1 MRARRRGRTP
11 IPSRVDTFLRLTRR
25 LRASRAAKSP
35 RPRVALGT
43 SRRPSTLSE
52 PLVLSL
58 GIVGLPNV
66 GKSSLFNALTSS
78 AAAAAANYPFCTVDP
93 NVGMVEVPDERLGRL
108 AEVVQPKRTVPAVVQ
123 FMDIAG
129 LVKGAAQGEGLGN
142 KFLAN
147 IRETDAIVHVVRCF
161 EDPDVTHV
169 MGDVNPVRDREVIEF
184 ELALAD
190 LGSVEKR
197 LDKVQRSARSGDKD
211 AQAELPVLEVA
222 NRTLAEGKSLREA
235 ALDAGQRALL
245 APLQLLTLKPVLYAA
260 NVTDAELSGE
270 EGAHVRAL
278 RAAVAASG
286 EAAEVVTFSAKIEA
300 ELAELSPEE
309 RREFLGSLGIES
321 AGLDRLIRAGY
332 HLLGLQTY
340 FTAGEQEV
348 RAWTI
353 HLGDTA
359 PKAAGVIH
367 TDFERGFIRAET
379 VSYADFVALRGWK
392 EAREKGAVRSEGK
405 EYLVKDGDVML
416 FRFNV

>member
-1 MRARRRGRTP
+1 M
-11 IPSRVDTFLRLTRR
+11 
-25 LRASRAAKSP
+25 
-35 RPRVALGT
+35 
-43 SRRPSTLSE
+43 
-52 PLVLSL
+52 LSL

-93 NVGMVEVPDERLGRL
+93 NVGMVEVPDPRLDRL
-108 AEVVQPKRTVPAVVQ
+108 AEIVKPKRTVPAVVQ
-123 FMDIAG
+123 FVDIAG

-142 KFLAN
+142 KFLSN

-169 MGDVNPVRDREVIEF
+169 MGGVDPVRDREVIEF
-184 ELALAD
+184 ELALSD
-190 LGSVEKR
+190 LGGVEKR
-197 LDKVQRSARSGDKD
+197 LDKMQRAARTGDKD
-211 AQAELPVLEVA
+211 AQAELPALEAA
-222 NRTLAEGKSLREA
+222 NRALSEGKPLWHAGLTREQLA
-235 ALDAGQRALL
+235 YL
-245 APLQLLTLKPVLYAA
+245 APLQLLTAKPVLYAA
-260 NVTDAELSGE
+260 NVSDAELNGD
-270 EGAHVRAL
+270 EGPHVKAL
-278 RAAVAASG
+278 RAAVEASG
-286 EAAEVVTFSAKIEA
+286 QQAEVVTFSARIEA
-300 ELAELSPEE
+300 ELAELTTDE
-309 RREFLGSLGIES
+309 RTEFLASLGITT

-332 HLLGLQTY
+332 HLLGLRTY

-353 HLGDTA
+353 HEGDTA

-379 VSYADFVALRGWK
+379 IGGEDFVRLGGWK

-405 EYLVKDGDVML
+405 EYVVKDGDVML